1 MYDEK
6 STEIEEML
14 ASRDFEAVE
23 TCEGIV
29 VRGKHQKETVKIVVE
44 IKWIHENLVKQKI
57 M

>member
-29 VRGKHQKETVKIVVE
+29 VRGKHQKETIKIVEE
-44 IKWIHENLVKQKI
+44 IKGIHENLVK
-57 M
+57 

>member
-23 TCEGIV
+23 ICEWIV

-44 IKWIHENLVKQKI
+44 IKGIHENLVK
-57 M
+57 